1 MGKNFPAIFGGVVAY
16 ILLLLYACTV
26 ANMTKQVIQHGMA
39 AAPEDENGK
48 TLSKKPLE
56 FSAGVTYVVTTI
68 GGLVSALVVAKL
80 ALTKPGETPTLTR
93 MVEGV
98 SLLRIRLSKFLAIG
112 YLVAWLAVGLA
123 ALIVGVM
130 VFPGSSS
137 TLSDIGTTWLGLAVA
152 AGYAYFGLNPQR

>member
-1 MGKNFPAIFGGVVAY
+1 M
-16 ILLLLYACTV
+16 
-26 ANMTKQVIQHGMA
+26 
-39 AAPEDENGK
+39 
-48 TLSKKPLE
+48 E